1 MAGRNR
7 SREVRLDIRQ
17 LRYLIALVR
26 EEHFTRAA
34 EACHVTQ
41 PTLSGRIRALEEELG
56 LAIVERGQ
64 RYHGLTPE
72 GERVYRWALK
82 IVEDVDA
89 LTADVAML
97 AAEPRGRMTLGV
109 IPSALPLSAAL
120 TGRVNARYP
129 GVAFEIRSMTSRQV
143 LQAVEDFQIDAGLTY
158 LGNEPVPVGR
168 TWPLYREDYRLF
180 VRADH
185 VLADRAT
192 VSWAEAA
199 AHPLAALTSDMQN
212 RRIID
217 AAFLEAGAA
226 VEPMVESNSV
236 VALCSQILT
245 GRVACVLPG
254 SFRGILGPGV
264 AAPRLVEPEV
274 THAVGLVALAPDP
287 EPVLLA
293 ALREAALGLTSGF
306 IGEGDDLIGSGNLQG
321 RG

>member
-1 MAGRNR
+1 M
-7 SREVRLDIRQ
+7 RLDIRQ

-34 EACHVTQ
+34 EVCHVTQ

-56 LAIVERGQ
+56 VVIVERGQ

-109 IPSALPLSAAL
+109 IPSALPVSAAL
-120 TGRVNARYP
+120 TGRVNARHP

-143 LQAVEDFQIDAGLTY
+143 LQAVEEFQVDAGLTY

-168 TWPLYREDYRLF
+168 TWPLYREHYRLF
-180 VRADH
+180 LRADH
-185 VLADRAT
+185 PLAGREAVT
-192 VSWAEAA
+192 WAEAA

-217 AAFLEAGAA
+217 AAFQQAGAA
-226 VEPMVESNSV
+226 VEPVVESNSV
-236 VALCSQILT
+236 VALCAQVMT
-245 GRVACVLPG
+245 GRVGCVLPG
-254 SFRGILGPGV
+254 AFRGILGPGI
-264 AAPRLVEPEV
+264 AAPRLVAPEV
-274 THAVGLVALAPDP
+274 SHRVGLVALAADP

-293 ALREAALGLTSGF
+293 ALREAAAELRLDV
-306 IGEGDDLIGSGNLQG
+306 IDAGDDPIGSGDLQIG
-321 RG
+321 A

>member
-1 MAGRNR
+1 M
-7 SREVRLDIRQ
+7 DIRQ

-34 EACHVTQ
+34 EVCHVTQ
-41 PTLSGRIRALEEELG
+41 PTLSARIRALEEELG
-56 LAIVERGQ
+56 LAIVARGQ

-72 GERVYRWALK
+72 GQRVYRWALK

-120 TGRVNARYP
+120 TGRVTARYP
-129 GVAFEIRSMTSRQV
+129 GVAFELRSMTSRQV
-143 LQAVEDFQIDAGLTY
+143 LQAVEEFQIDAGLTY

-168 TWPLYREDYRLF
+168 TWPLYKEDYRLF
-180 VRADH
+180 VRGDH
-185 VLADRAT
+185 ALARRET
-192 VSWAEAA
+192 VRWAEAA
-199 AHPLAALTSDMQN
+199 AYPIAALTPDMQN

-217 AAFLEAGAA
+217 AAFRQADAA
-226 VEPMVESNSV
+226 LEPMIESNSV
-236 VALCSQILT
+236 VALCAQVLT

-254 SFRGILGPGV
+254 TFRAIFGAGV
-264 AAPRLVEPEV
+264 ACPRLVEPEV

-287 EPVLLA
+287 EPVLLT
-293 ALREAALGLTSGF
+293 ALREAALGLRPEF
-306 IGEGDDLIGSGNLQG
+306 IDAGNEPIRSGNLQAES
-321 RG
+321 

>member
-1 MAGRNR
+1 M
-7 SREVRLDIRQ
+7 DIRQ

-34 EACHVTQ
+34 EMCHVTQ
-41 PTLSGRIRALEEELG
+41 STLSGRIRALEEELG

-72 GERVYRWALK
+72 GERVYRWALR

-89 LTADVAML
+89 LSADVAML
-97 AAEPRGRMTLGV
+97 AAEPRGRMTIGV

-120 TGRVNARYP
+120 TGRVNVRYP
-129 GVAFEIRSMTSRQV
+129 AVAFEIRSMTSRQV
-143 LQAVEDFQIDAGLTY
+143 LQAVEEFQIDAGLTY

-168 TWPLYREDYRLF
+168 TWPLYRESYRLF

-185 VLADRAT
+185 ALADRET

-199 AHPLAALTSDMQN
+199 AHPLAALTPDMQN
-212 RRIID
+212 RRIVD
-217 AAFLEAGAA
+217 AAFRQAGAA

-236 VALCSQILT
+236 IALCAQVLT
-245 GRVACVLPG
+245 GRAACVLPG
-254 SFRGILGPGV
+254 SFRRILGAGV

-293 ALREAALGLTSGF
+293 ALREAAVELTAEI
-306 IGEGDDLIGSGNLQG
+306 IGAGDGVIETGNLQA
-321 RG
+321 

>member
-1 MAGRNR
+1 M
-7 SREVRLDIRQ
+7 DIRQ

-34 EACHVTQ
+34 EVCHVTQ
-41 PTLSGRIRALEEELG
+41 STLSGRIRALEEELG
-56 LAIVERGQ
+56 LAIVARGQ

-82 IVEDVDA
+82 IIEDVDA
-89 LTADVAML
+89 LAADVAML
-97 AAEPRGRMTLGV
+97 AAEPRGRMTLGI
-109 IPSALPLSAAL
+109 IPSALPISAAL
-120 TGRVNARYP
+120 TGRVTARYP

-143 LQAVEDFQIDAGLTY
+143 LQAVEEFQIDAGLTY

-168 TWPLYREDYRLF
+168 TWPLYREHYRLF
-180 VRADH
+180 VRDDH
-185 VLADRAT
+185 PLAAREA

-199 AHPLAALTSDMQN
+199 AHPLAALTPDMQN

-217 AAFLEAGAA
+217 AAFRQAGAA

-236 VALCSQILT
+236 VALCAQVLT

-254 SFRGILGPGV
+254 SFRGILGAGV
-264 AAPRLVEPEV
+264 AAPRLVAPDV

-293 ALREAALGLTSGF
+293 ALREAAAELQPEV
-306 IGEGDDLIGSGNLQG
+306 IDAADDLIGSGNLQVG
-321 RG
+321 ADRTTLP

>member
-1 MAGRNR
+1 M
-7 SREVRLDIRQ
+7 DIRQ

-72 GERVYRWALK
+72 GERVYRRALK

-89 LTADVAML
+89 LTADAAML

-120 TGRVNARYP
+120 TGRVTSRYP

-143 LQAVEDFQIDAGLTY
+143 LQAVEEFQVDAGLTY
-158 LGNEPVPVGR
+158 LGNEPVPIGQS
-168 TWPLYREDYRLF
+168 WPLYREEYRLF
-180 VRADH
+180 VRRDH
-185 VLADRAT
+185 SLAGRET

-199 AHPLAALTSDMQN
+199 EYPLAALTQDMQN

-217 AAFLEAGAA
+217 TAFQQAGA
-226 VEPMVESNSV
+226 VVDPMIESNSV
-236 VALCSQILT
+236 VALCAQVLT

-254 SFRGILGPGV
+254 SFRRIFGTGIE
-264 AAPRLVEPEV
+264 APRLVDPEV
-274 THAVGLVALAPDP
+274 SHKVGLVALAPDP

-293 ALREAALGLTSGF
+293 ALREAAAGLGADV
-306 IGEGDDLIGSGNLQG
+306 IGAGDDAIGSGDLQDAAG
-321 RG
+321 RHTFP